1 MKTTSTL
8 INTSIQSEILQQLLE
23 NQKRF
28 AEVAKGELYP
38 KTFEDFR
45 RRELANYMKREKGRK
60 RLRKKKALKRMRE
73 VWSFYLLTRP
83 MSHFVNYQELGKKLF
98 SVEPLPDGA
107 KLIYENHTNNERH
120 RIAEI
125 MRGVLK

>member
-1 MKTTSTL
+1 
-8 INTSIQSEILQQLLE
+8 
-23 NQKRF
+23 
-28 AEVAKGELYP
+28 
-38 KTFEDFR
+38 
-45 RRELANYMKREKGRK
+45 MKREKGKK

-98 SVEPLPDGA
+98 PVEPLPDGA

>member
-1 MKTTSTL
+1 M
-8 INTSIQSEILQQLLE
+8 INEDFNKSQVLQRLME
-23 NQKRF
+23 NQRKF
-28 AEVAKGELYP
+28 AQGAEVELYP

>member
-1 MKTTSTL
+1 MKTKFTL
-8 INTSIQSEILQQLLE
+8 FNTNTQSEILQQLLE

-60 RLRKKKALKRMRE
+60 RLRKKKALKKMRE

-83 MSHFVNYQELGKKLF
+83 ISHFMNYQELGRKLLP
-98 SVEPLPDGA
+98 VEPLPGGA
-107 KLIYENHTNNERH
+107 KPIYSDHTDNERH
-120 RIAEI
+120 HIAEI
-125 MRGVLK
+125 VRGVLK

>member
-1 MKTTSTL
+1 MKTVS
-8 INTSIQSEILQQLLE
+8 SVVQSEILQQLLE

-38 KTFEDFR
+38 RTFQNFR
-45 RRELANYMKREKGRK
+45 RRELSNYMKQEKGKK

-73 VWSFYLLTRP
+73 VWSFYLLARP
-83 MSHFVNYQELGKKLF
+83 VSHFVNYQELGRKLF
-98 SVEPLPDGA
+98 PVQPLPTGA
-107 KLIYENHTNNERH
+107 KPIYSSHTDNERH

-125 MRGVLK
+125 IRGKIK

>member
-8 INTSIQSEILQQLLE
+8 INTNIQSEILQQLLE

-28 AEVAKGELYP
+28 AKGEFYP
-38 KTFEDFR
+38 KTFENFR
-45 RRELANYMKREKGRK
+45 RRELANYMKQTKGKK

-98 SVEPLPDGA
+98 PVEPLPDGA